1 MGRWILLALLLTAPL
16 SAAWNRQGHMLTG
29 IIAYQ
34 RMPEASRR
42 FIADRLRRHR
52 RFDEDFRALMPASI
66 AAGEQD
72 LWIFAH
78 AATWPDM
85 VRDFGHLHDEA
96 TRDVLVAAYH
106 RSRWHFVNLP
116 VFLGEYEAQQLL
128 PVPANI
134 TMAWTPG
141 QDLADLNAIQALKR
155 AVHMQHGGMVPE
167 EKAVLMTWIFHLVGD
182 IHQPLHAAALF
193 TTGAFPTGDAGGGRL
208 TVDGSNLHALWD
220 DAVAAGATWYYMQ
233 QRAEE
238 LIAEYGDAGTEAA
251 TNLDFEDWLL
261 ESHELARSVAYSF
274 QIRSTVQSF
283 NERPRDAIPVRVGE
297 DYIRRMREVSR
308 RRLTEA
314 GYRLGA
320 WLNFFA
326 SQRD

>member
-1 MGRWILLALLLTAPL
+1 
-16 SAAWNRQGHMLTG
+16 
-29 IIAYQ
+29 
-34 RMPEASRR
+34 
-42 FIADRLRRHR
+42 
-52 RFDEDFRALMPASI
+52 
-66 AAGEQD
+66 
-72 LWIFAH
+72 
-78 AATWPDM
+78 
-85 VRDFGHLHDEA
+85 
-96 TRDVLVAAYH
+96 
-106 RSRWHFVNLP
+106 
-116 VFLGEYEAQQLL
+116 
-128 PVPANI
+128 
-134 TMAWTPG
+134 
-141 QDLADLNAIQALKR
+141 
-155 AVHMQHGGMVPE
+155 
-167 EKAVLMTWIFHLVGD
+167 MTWIVHLVGA

-220 DAVAAGATWYYMQ
+220 DAVAAGVTWYYMQ